1 MSIRNV
7 IPLAVCAFALGSLG
21 SAHAQAPF
29 TIRRPPDGATVKE
42 KVRVEIPRGSI
53 RPGSFV
59 GFFIDDKFAVALAPP
74 DPTSPEG
81 RGNKPFTFIWDT
93 KQKDAEGNA
102 IPDGEHSIKAI
113 LYEPVAGSNTAAEPK
128 AESVVRVIVANKI
141 KADTGPLSLRYK
153 YREGENLTYS
163 RDSKSVVVSA
173 LSDLGSTSDQE
184 LAEAISRHILDI
196 EDARPDVSLVR
207 NKLTRLTLEQ
217 NGQQMTLDPSQLS
230 VSMYQE
236 LDPLGRV
243 HYETGENS
251 GLEQFTA
258 QGLPVNNTLEL
269 PLLPY
274 ARVAIGDT
282 WRTPNQRLDIP
293 GLPPSLQ
300 PRVDLNNKLEALEW
314 EGGRPTAKILQTY
327 EGTVGDTIQFGP
339 VSVTSPKITYERV
352 LYIAYKSGT
361 LVKSVRTLT
370 VTGRTSDPIPTPGQV
385 GGAAPGMAG
394 GFRGAPGMM
403 PGMMGPGGRAGM
415 MAAGGFPGMPGGF
428 GAAGDLGD
436 EVRGGRG
443 GLRGMGGIRGGFPG
457 GPGGY
462 RGGPGMMGP
471 AMAGGPGGYRGL
483 GGGRAGMMGQMG
495 LGGGFPGGMPG
506 GLGARGFGGNRGGVI
521 QQETDR
527 PVTLKSIT
535 VTELVSQSTSR
546 R

>member
-7 IPLAVCAFALGSLG
+7 MPLAVCAFAFGSLG
-21 SAHAQAPF
+21 SARAQAPF

-42 KVRVEIPRGSI
+42 KVRVEIPRSSI

-59 GFFIDDKFAVALAPP
+59 GFFIDDKFSVALAPP
-74 DPTSPEG
+74 DPASPEG
-81 RGNKPFTFIWDT
+81 RSNKPFTFIWDT
-93 KQKDAEGNA
+93 KQPDAEGNP
-102 IPDGEHSIKAI
+102 IPDGEHSIKAV
-113 LYEPVAGSNTAAEPK
+113 LFDPVAGSTTATEPK
-128 AESVVRVIVANKI
+128 AESMVRLIVANKI

-184 LAEAISRHILDI
+184 LAQAISRHILDI
-196 EDARPDVSLVR
+196 EDARPDISLVR

-217 NGQQMTLDPSQLS
+217 NGQQMTLDPAQLS

-300 PRVDLNNKLEALEW
+300 PRVDLNNKLVDLEW

-327 EGTVGDTIQFGP
+327 EGSVGKTIQFGP
-339 VSVTSPKITYERV
+339 VSVTSPKINYERV

-361 LVKSVRTLT
+361 LVKSKRTLT
-370 VTGRTSDPIPTPGQV
+370 ITGRTSDPIPTPGQV
-385 GGAAPGMAG
+385 TGASTRLAG

-403 PGMMGPGGRAGM
+403 PGMMGPGM
-415 MAAGGFPGMPGGF
+415 PPGGF
-428 GAAGDLGD
+428 GAPGDLGDLGD
-436 EVRGGRG
+436 EGKDGRRGRG
-443 GLRGMGGIRGGFPG
+443 MRGGFPG
-457 GPGGY
+457 GPGGFPGG
-462 RGGPGMMGP
+462 RPGMMGPGMMGP
-471 AMAGGPGGYRGL
+471 GMPPGGPGGYRGL
-483 GGGRAGMMGQMG
+483 GGRAGMMGPGMMP
-495 LGGGFPGGMPG
+495 GGFPGAMG
-506 GLGARGFGGNRGGVI
+506 GRAFGGNRGGVI
-521 QQETDR
+521 QQETDS

-535 VTELVSQSTSR
+535 VTELVSQSTGR